1 MLRRPAPQPAAPS
14 GPPPATGTPPPGH
27 RGGGRQRAESLQP
40 GTSPGE
46 SWREAQLAETLA
58 AATERKGTGA
68 PRSLRCCLVRSVLG
82 AASEGP
88 CAPVHLTVSGRLQG
102 QPGRV
107 NQGRGPSRPLGGSPL
122 WSPGSRPP
130 AASCGIRC
138 SLHKAKVFQCG
149 PPWEHL
155 SPDECRWQRLI

>member
-68 PRSLRCCLVRSVLG
+68 PRSLRCRLVRSVLG

-107 NQGRGPSRPLGGSPL
+107 KVVARHARWESAPCGPRVPGRRQPLAGFAAPFTKQRCSSAGLPGNISPPMNADGRG
-122 WSPGSRPP
+122 
-130 AASCGIRC
+130 
-138 SLHKAKVFQCG
+138 
-149 PPWEHL
+149 
-155 SPDECRWQRLI
+155 